1 LVKGEFVANNV
12 IMVEYGA
19 LSKSQWWQLHELSQ
33 DQDMAFIV
41 VGEGLQYKEN
51 VHRLYTDRS
60 NLVLSLIKPFYY
72 TNSFKLR
79 RSFVKY
85 SSELG
90 YDFDNMACIT
100 SKKVDVKN
108 NIVVNKNLFERVLK
122 FYKIESVTKECQNC
136 HGDGTIEHY
145 DQCGCVES
153 KSNCSYCGG
162 KGKIT
167 RFRQKNNDHYNC

>member
-1 LVKGEFVANNV
+1 MANNV

-33 DQDMAFIV
+33 DQHMSFIV
-41 VGEGLQYKEN
+41 VGEGLQYEEN
-51 VHRLYTDRS
+51 AHRLYADRS
-60 NLVLSLIKPFYY
+60 NLILSLIKPFHY

-79 RSFVKY
+79 KSFVKY
-85 SSELG
+85 FSELG

-122 FYKIESVTKECQNC
+122 FYKIESVAKECQSC

-153 KSNCSYCGG
+153 ESSCSNCGG

-167 RFRQKNNDHYNC
+167 YFEKMK